1 MLEGCTSGG
10 RQAKVG
16 ASEPAGLAIDARP
29 VRSAASA
36 VRLGGGRAPRSSTAI
51 AASHSGGGIGRP
63 IASPRTRILTS
74 GVVAFPRGI
83 RSAALFGGIDCGRA
97 IDAEGNPLRNSVAY
111 KNAWHIPGGICGRT
125 ASPTITYV
133 RHGGKLAAMTENSAL
148 WTVFNKNTSNN
159 QPMALTAGP
168 GGYDD
173 SARRA

>member
-29 VRSAASA
+29 VRSATSA
-36 VRLGGGRAPRSSTAI
+36 GRLGGGRAPRSSTAL
-51 AASHSGGGIGRP
+51 AASHSRGGIGCP
-63 IASPRTRILTS
+63 IASPRTRIHGD
-74 GVVAFPRGI
+74 GVVAFPRGT
-83 RSAALFGGIDCGRA
+83 RSAALFGGIVCGRA
-97 IDAEGNPLRNSVAY
+97 IDTGGNPLRNSVANR
-111 KNAWHIPGGICGRT
+111 NAGQIPGGICGRT
-125 ASPTITYV
+125 ASPTITYG

-148 WTVFNKNTSNN
+148 WTVFNENTSNN